1 MSSILA
7 HAHTL
12 IYTLLALMPTTDQ
25 RNSLEAILGLFLE
38 AEGKPLP
45 HYSKTKSESA
55 LSRFFNHYNWST
67 RQVIRHLRQKVIAQ
81 IKSQSTLGRK
91 PFLQVIIDLTSLEKT
106 GKFSAFKDLINVYND
121 KRGLHIVVLY
131 LVVGKWRIPWNFRV
145 WRGKGTTSPAQ
156 LALRMVRHLPQEL
169 TKQFQ
174 VKILAD
180 TAFGTKEFI
189 NGIRKLKYH
198 GILGIGCNRL
208 LIDGRPVKHLCRRGQ
223 QVRLEGLDFPVTL
236 SWYYFKTDKGVFLK
250 RYVISTTPLK
260 AGTISWWGKRRWQI
274 EGFFKTAKHRFGL
287 DKFGQSTLLG
297 VYRWLILSIAAY
309 LLAHWAY
316 LSFDFPHPLDWG
328 QAASL
333 ALSTFLPHLVL
344 SLLLLD
350 IERLRPLTLS
360 HGIDITIS
368 NCKI

>member
-1 MSSILA
+1 MSSLLA

-12 IYTLLALMPTTDQ
+12 MYTLLALMPTTAQ

-67 RQVIRHLRQKVIAQ
+67 RQVIRHLRQKVIEQ

-106 GKFSAFKDLINVYND
+106 GKFSAFKDLITVYND

-189 NGIRKLKYH
+189 NGIRKLKYQ

-223 QVRLEGLDFPVTL
+223 QGVQREKVYWKKEGKEV
-236 SWYYFKTDKGVFLK
+236 KK
-250 RYVISTTPLK
+250 
-260 AGTISWWGKRRWQI
+260 
-274 EGFFKTAKHRFGL
+274 
-287 DKFGQSTLLG
+287 
-297 VYRWLILSIAAY
+297 
-309 LLAHWAY
+309 
-316 LSFDFPHPLDWG
+316 
-328 QAASL
+328 
-333 ALSTFLPHLVL
+333 
-344 SLLLLD
+344 
-350 IERLRPLTLS
+350 
-360 HGIDITIS
+360 
-368 NCKI
+368 